1 MSTAAMEEMK
11 REKKA
16 LRKAIE
22 REFKQLSRDEIDS
35 TSARLASH
43 VLASPE
49 FIQAKSICAYL
60 SMPKEASTSV
70 IVDAI
75 LAQGKRLYVPKVTGP
90 NAQDMVVLQVE
101 SRQDLDSFPKSKWN
115 IPEPELILPNGIP
128 RLNAMETLDLDLILV
143 PGVAFDRRGNRLGH
157 GKGYY
162 DSFFERYAAKTSD
175 GNLPW
180 TVGISLALQV
190 VDHVP
195 TLPHDRRLDA
205 LVTPDSM
212 LIVNP
217 SSHT

>member
-162 DSFFERYAAKTSD
+162 GMLHTQWTMNAKCCPGVDSFFERYAAKTSD

-180 TVGISLALQV
+180 TVVRCVCLCV
-190 VDHVP
+190 
-195 TLPHDRRLDA
+195 
-205 LVTPDSM
+205 
-212 LIVNP
+212 
-217 SSHT
+217 SSDPNA

>member
-1 MSTAAMEEMK
+1 MMQWTKALRTMSTAAMEEMK

-22 REFKQLSRDEIDS
+22 RELKQLASDEIDS
-35 TSARLASH
+35 ASARLASH

-75 LAQGKRLYVPKVTGP
+75 LAQ
-90 NAQDMVVLQVE
+90 DMVMLQVE
-101 SRQDLDSFPKSKWN
+101 SRQDLVSFPKSKWD

-175 GNLPW
+175 GKLPW
-180 TVGISLALQV
+180 TVGISLDFQV
-190 VDHVP
+190 IDHVP

-205 LVTPDSM
+205 VVTPDSM